1 MNTIKAI
8 LTSKGLW
15 IAIGAA
21 ILVNEFYPR
30 LKASIMPAATK

>member
-21 ILVNEFYPR
+21 ILVQEFYPR
-30 LKASIMPAATK
+30 LKSAVMPATK